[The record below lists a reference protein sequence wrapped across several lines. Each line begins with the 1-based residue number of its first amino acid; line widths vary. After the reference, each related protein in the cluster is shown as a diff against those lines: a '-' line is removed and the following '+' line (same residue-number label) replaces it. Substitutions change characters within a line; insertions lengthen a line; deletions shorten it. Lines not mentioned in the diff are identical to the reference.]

1 MFGNRR
7 GGREDSTSGRLWI
20 SSRRKEKK
28 QKKTSRPRTAL
39 KGETKT
45 VIDVEKDV
53 GRQLLDRLHLVK
65 VHKLADKPQCKPRVN
80 QPKE

>member
-1 MFGNRR
+1 MEI
-7 GGREDSTSGRLWI
+7 GGEEERTAHQAASGYPVA
-20 SSRRKEKK
+20 EKK
-28 QKKTSRPRTAL
+28 KKKKTSRPRTAL

>member
-1 MFGNRR
+1 MEI
-7 GGREDSTSGRLWI
+7 GGEEERTAHRAASGYPVA
-20 SSRRKEKK
+20 EK
-28 QKKTSRPRTAL
+28 KKTSRPRTAL

>member
-7 GGREDSTSGRLWI
+7 GRKRGEHIRLPLDI
-20 SSRRKEKK
+20 HSPK
-28 QKKTSRPRTAL
+28 KKTSRPQTAL

-65 VHKLADKPQCKPRVN
+65 VHKFADKPQYKPRVN
-80 QPKE
+80 